1 MQSEI
6 VSNKYKNPDTI
17 FLFKYIIKGSTMCV
31 FIILSFFFHAH
42 TKLSCHTTVSSS
54 HHSYNGG
61 GGDSSSS
68 RREITTEKREELLVF
83 YLLSITVSS

>member
-31 FIILSFFFHAH
+31 FIILSFFLPRTHETFM
-42 TKLSCHTTVSSS
+42 S
-54 HHSYNGG
+54 HDGFI
-61 GGDSSSS
+61 
-68 RREITTEKREELLVF
+68 ITPQLQWRG
-83 YLLSITVSS
+83 